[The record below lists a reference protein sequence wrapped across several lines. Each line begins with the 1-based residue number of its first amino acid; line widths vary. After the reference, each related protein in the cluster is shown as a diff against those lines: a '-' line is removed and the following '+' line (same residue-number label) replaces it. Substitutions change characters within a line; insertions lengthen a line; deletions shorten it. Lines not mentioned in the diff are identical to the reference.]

1 MINKKEKV
9 IKKKKFVKKEKV
21 IKKKKIVKKKIV
33 KKEKVI
39 KKKKIV
45 RKKKKIVK
53 KKKYGGSPEFDN
65 LLDELL
71 KVARKDA
78 SILVFKFNHVNYV
91 FIGEIH
97 DTCQEKS
104 YISIINDKFDKIKS
118 LILLESE
125 SKSDIK
131 NNTNE
136 FVKHY
141 RRDKELNKFNEL
153 NILKGKKKLNQ
164 SQRDEMRNKLNQ
176 SQIDQTII
184 YLSNKIQKKKSIFEK
199 KNNFRDDS
207 KKYINQEIAFIDDR
221 SRIEVFSKLCK
232 NPNQIVKDIEF
243 HKSSDYFKLPTGPLN
258 LSSLKK
264 YKLFE
269 PILNA
274 LHYKLNDIQNFKKQN
289 PKILP
294 QILTNIENKIN
305 SHIKVLNSKYLFGT
319 VERIGHIFI
328 DINIILNYIIQQ
340 KFEQGYVFAF
350 LGNNHISNI
359 KEFISPEI
367 STDYIKYEKKNKKW
381 KYVKN

>member
-1 MINKKEKV
+1 MTNKKEKV

-21 IKKKKIVKKKIV
+21 IKKKKIVKKEKVIKKKKIV

-91 FIGEIH
+91 FIGEVH
-97 DTCQEKS
+97 DTYQEKS

-131 NNTNE
+131 NNTNA
-136 FVKHY
+136 FVNHY
-141 RRDKELNKFNEL
+141 KRDE
-153 NILKGKKKLNQ
+153 KLNW
-164 SQRDEMRNKLNQ
+164 

-184 YLSNKIQKKKSIFEK
+184 HLSNKIQKKKSFFEK
-199 KNNFRDDS
+199 KNKNNFRDDS

-221 SRIEVFSKLCK
+221 SRIEVFSKLYK

-243 HKSSDYFKLPTGPLN
+243 HKSSDYFALPTGPLN
-258 LSSLKK
+258 ISSLKRRE
-264 YKLFE
+264 LFE

-274 LHYKLNDIQNFKKQN
+274 LHYKLNEIQNFKKQN
-289 PKILP
+289 PKIVP
-294 QILTNIENKIN
+294 QILTNIENEIN
-305 SHIKVLNSKYLFGT
+305 SHIKVLNSKYPSGT

-340 KFEQGYVFAF
+340 KFEQGYVFGI
-350 LGNNHISNI
+350 LGKNHVTNI
-359 KEFISPEI
+359 KKYIDSEI
-367 STDYIKYEKKNKKW
+367 STKQIL
-381 KYVKN
+381 

>member
-1 MINKKEKV
+1 MTNKKEKVIKKKKIVKKEKV

-21 IKKKKIVKKKIV
+21 IKKKKIVKK
-33 KKEKVI
+33 EKVI
-39 KKKKIV
+39 KKKKFV
-45 RKKKKIVK
+45 KKKKKIVK

-91 FIGEIH
+91 FIGEVH
-97 DTCQEKS
+97 DTYQEKS
-104 YISIINDKFDKIKS
+104 YISIINNKFDKIKS

-131 NNTNE
+131 NNTNA
-136 FVKHY
+136 FVNHY
-141 RRDKELNKFNEL
+141 KRDE
-153 NILKGKKKLNQ
+153 KLNW
-164 SQRDEMRNKLNQ
+164 

-184 YLSNKIQKKKSIFEK
+184 YLSNKIQKKKSFFEK
-199 KNNFRDDS
+199 KNKNNFRDDS

-221 SRIEVFSKLCK
+221 SRIEVFSKLYK

-243 HKSSDYFKLPTGPLN
+243 HKSSDYFALPTGPLN
-258 LSSLKK
+258 ISSLKRR
-264 YKLFE
+264 KLFE
-269 PILNA
+269 PIVNA
-274 LHYKLNDIQNFKKQN
+274 LHYKLNEIQNFKKQN

-294 QILTNIENKIN
+294 QILTNIENEIN
-305 SHIKVLNSKYLFGT
+305 SHIKVLNSKYPSGT

-340 KFEQGYVFAF
+340 KFEQGYVFGI
-350 LGNNHISNI
+350 LGKNHVTNI
-359 KEFISPEI
+359 KKYIDSEI
-367 STDYIKYEKKNKKW
+367 SIKQIL
-381 KYVKN
+381 